1 MRHITRREA
10 LQYAAVAAGGLVG
23 GGLAVTG
30 GATAGSAPVERFP
43 FSRTFEAENN
53 PCLDEDIEAS
63 GTIHMVV
70 KERPDEGGYILSF
83 KATGSGVAVDSG
95 TRYRW
100 NDRWQEVIILESA
113 LHGTIKLGPFLLVS
127 QGPGENIF
135 FNGIFVI
142 TVDPDGDIVQIVDM
156 NLDPD
161 PGVGSCLG

>member
-1 MRHITRREA
+1 MTHITRRDA

-23 GGLAVTG
+23 GGLALTG

-70 KERPDEGGYILSF
+70 KARPDEGGYILSF
-83 KATGSGVAVDSG
+83 RATGSGVAVDSG

-161 PGVGSCLG
+161 PGEGSCLG